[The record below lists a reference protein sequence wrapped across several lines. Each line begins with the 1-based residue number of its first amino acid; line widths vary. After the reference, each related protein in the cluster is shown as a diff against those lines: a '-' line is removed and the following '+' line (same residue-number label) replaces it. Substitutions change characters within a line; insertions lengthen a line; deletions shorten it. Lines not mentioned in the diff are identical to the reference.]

1 VNLAIGV
8 IPSRILRVL
17 LAAIALKLDGL
28 YYRFAPTTSTP
39 RTAPLGLLRDC
50 EALTTAAPGCAAPTK
65 ETYVGGREVFSRHLD
80 WLRVNLRRL
89 SQLAARIRSRT

>member
-1 VNLAIGV
+1 VNLALGV

-28 YYRFAPTTSTP
+28 YYRFASTTPTP

-65 ETYVGGREVFSRHLD
+65 ETMLVAGRSSPDTSIGSES
-80 WLRVNLRRL
+80 
-89 SQLAARIRSRT
+89 T